1 MNEVVLF
8 VVECGNVNYVRL
20 WNDVV
25 KLKKDRKKE
34 KIVCVFIIMFFMWG
48 LYFSLDLL
56 DGIKLVGIEIYL

>member
-8 VVECGNVNYVRL
+8 VVECGNVNYVSL

-34 KIVCVFIIMFFMWG
+34 KIVCVFIIMF
-48 LYFSLDLL
+48 LCEDY
-56 DGIKLVGIEIYL
+56 ILVWIYWME

>member
-8 VVECGNVNYVRL
+8 VVECGNVNYVSL

-34 KIVCVFIIMFFMWG
+34 KIVCVFIIMFFM
-48 LYFSLDLL
+48 
-56 DGIKLVGIEIYL
+56 

>member
-8 VVECGNVNYVRL
+8 VVECGNVNYVSL

>member
-8 VVECGNVNYVRL
+8 VVECGNVNYVSL

-34 KIVCVFIIMFFMWG
+34 KIVCV
-48 LYFSLDLL
+48 LL
-56 DGIKLVGIEIYL
+56 